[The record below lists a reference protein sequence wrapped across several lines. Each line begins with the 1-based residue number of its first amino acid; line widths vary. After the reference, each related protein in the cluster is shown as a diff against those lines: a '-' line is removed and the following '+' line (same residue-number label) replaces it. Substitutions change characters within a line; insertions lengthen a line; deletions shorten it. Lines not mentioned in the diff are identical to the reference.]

1 MPVVCVGSSAGGLD
15 AYSRAARLCCGRLES
30 KGTFV
35 TQRQGKLN
43 VAWSLMQ
50 DIKVPMVVT
59 HDGDKGRMRARPMAA
74 HLDPDA
80 NAIFFLTDAQA
91 AKDKEIDL
99 NDNVC
104 LVFSDIRKQHYV
116 SLTGRAELSD
126 DRAKIKQLWSSLDS
140 AFWSDE
146 NDPSIRV
153 LKITP
158 TFAEYWDRGGRTRPC
173 GAATKRPN
181 SRSRSS

>member
-1 MPVVCVGSSAGGLD
+1 M
-15 AYSRAARLCCGRLES
+15 
-30 KGTFV
+30 
-35 TQRQGKLN
+35 TQPQGKLD

-50 DIKVPMVVT
+50 EVKVPMVVT
-59 HDGDKGRMRARPMAA
+59 HDGDNGRMRAGPMAA

-80 NAIFFLTDAQA
+80 NAIFLLTDAQA

-99 NDNVC
+99 NDIVC

-140 AFWSDE
+140 AFWSDA
-146 NDPSIRV
+146 NDPSIRA

-158 TFAEYWDRGGRTRPC
+158 TIAEILGPRRRHCEHRRNCQSGAHGNPTRFAVERKSGAVLSANRRQPHASGARATGYAFDR
-173 GAATKRPN
+173 
-181 SRSRSS
+181 

>member
-1 MPVVCVGSSAGGLD
+1 
-15 AYSRAARLCCGRLES
+15 
-30 KGTFV
+30 
-35 TQRQGKLN
+35 
-43 VAWSLMQ
+43 MQ
-50 DIKVPMVVT
+50 EIKVPMVVT

-99 NDNVC
+99 SDNVC

-140 AFWSDE
+140 AFWTDE

-158 TFAEYWDRGGRTRPC
+158 TIAEYWDHADAIASTVEMVKAALTGSRPDL
-173 GAATKRPN
+173 
-181 SRSRSS
+181 RSNEKVELS

>member
-1 MPVVCVGSSAGGLD
+1 
-15 AYSRAARLCCGRLES
+15 
-30 KGTFV
+30 
-35 TQRQGKLN
+35 
-43 VAWSLMQ
+43 MQ
-50 DIKVPMVVT
+50 EVKVPMVVT
-59 HDGDKGRMRARPMAA
+59 HDGDNGRMRARPMAA

-80 NAIFFLTDAQA
+80 NAIFLLTDAQA

-126 DRAKIKQLWSSLDS
+126 DRAKIKQFWSSLDS
-140 AFWSDE
+140 AFWSDA

-153 LKITP
+153 LKNTP
-158 TFAEYWDRGGRTRPC
+158 TIAIGTAEAP
-173 GAATKRPN
+173 
-181 SRSRSS
+181 

>member
-1 MPVVCVGSSAGGLD
+1 
-15 AYSRAARLCCGRLES
+15 
-30 KGTFV
+30 V
-35 TQRQGKLN
+35 TRPEEKLN

-50 DIKVPMVVT
+50 EIKVPMVVT
-59 HDGDKGRMRARPMAA
+59 HDGSDGVMRARPMAA
-74 HLDPDA
+74 HLAPDA
-80 NAIFFLTDAQA
+80 NAIFFLTDGQA
-91 AKDKEIDL
+91 TKDNKIDR
-99 NDNVC
+99 NDSVC

-126 DRAKIKQLWSSLDS
+126 DRAKIRQLWSSLDS

-158 TFAEYWDRGGRTRPC
+158 TVAEYWNRT
-173 GAATKRPN
+173 GAIATAINMVKAALTGSQPE
-181 SRSRSS
+181 SRSNEKVELT

>member
-1 MPVVCVGSSAGGLD
+1 M
-15 AYSRAARLCCGRLES
+15 
-30 KGTFV
+30 

-50 DIKVPMVVT
+50 EIKVPMVVT

-99 NDNVC
+99 SDNVC

-116 SLTGRAELSD
+116 SLTGRASREPTGGNPE
-126 DRAKIKQLWSSLDS
+126 AKGL
-140 AFWSDE
+140 
-146 NDPSIRV
+146 PRV
-153 LKITP
+153 
-158 TFAEYWDRGGRTRPC
+158 
-173 GAATKRPN
+173 
-181 SRSRSS
+181 

>member
-1 MPVVCVGSSAGGLD
+1 VTSS
-15 AYSRAARLCCGRLES
+15 E
-30 KGTFV
+30 
-35 TQRQGKLN
+35 GKLD
-43 VAWSLMQ
+43 VVWSLMQ
-50 DIKVPMVVT
+50 EIKVPMVVT
-59 HDGDKGRMRARPMAA
+59 HDGDNGRMRASPMAA

-99 NDNVC
+99 NDTVC

-126 DRAKIKQLWSSLDS
+126 DRAKIKQLWSALDS

-158 TFAEYWDRGGRTRPC
+158 TIAEYWGRA
-173 GAATKRPN
+173 GAVASTVEMVKAALTGSQPEL
-181 SRSRSS
+181 RSNEKMELS